1 MQLPGIVLDRSAVL
15 LLGVCAGAAIGLSF
29 VGNSGSAGQ
38 AVLVRA
44 CAAVA
49 PAEDPQPEVT
59 AARQCSAQRQLV
71 STLSRGR
78 PVRVAVFGDSYGDGV
93 WSGLQ
98 RQLPAKGYEVLK
110 YSHVGTGFT
119 RYRRQN
125 LESLAAEEMGDAPI
139 DIAVISIGAND
150 AQSINTDKGE
160 YAPLMGPKWQAQIGE
175 RLDRY
180 VALLRMHH
188 AMVYWVG
195 LPRMRD
201 AGLDRD
207 VGAVNQFYAE
217 RMAKLG
223 VPFIDTR
230 PLASDAKG
238 QYSAYLNDPRTGER
252 TLVREND
259 GVHMSMTGWL
269 WITRG
274 LSERIRGYV
283 EATRAMKDDQPA
295 QAKS

>member
-1 MQLPGIVLDRSAVL
+1 MQLPDIVLDRSAVL

-29 VGNSGSAGQ
+29 AANPGSAGS
-38 AVLVRA
+38 AVPPHA
-44 CAAVA
+44 CAPTTLAA
-49 PAEDPQPEVT
+49 DPQPEVT
-59 AARQCSAQRQLV
+59 AARQCSAPAQRQLV
-71 STLSRGR
+71 STLAKGA

-98 RQLPAKGYEVLK
+98 RQLPGKDYEVLK

-125 LESLAAEEMGDAPI
+125 LESLAAEEMGGQPI

-180 VALLRMHH
+180 VGLLRAHH

-207 VGAVNQFYAE
+207 VGAINQFYAE

-223 VPFIDTR
+223 VPFIDTV
-230 PLASDAKG
+230 PIASPNG
-238 QYSAYLNDPRTGER
+238 QYSAYLNDPRTGES
-252 TLVREND
+252 TLVREKD

-283 EATRAMKDDQPA
+283 EATRAMKD
-295 QAKS
+295 AK

>member
-1 MQLPGIVLDRSAVL
+1 MQLPDIVLDRSAVL

-29 VGNSGSAGQ
+29 AGGGSSAGSA
-38 AVLVRA
+38 ATLPPHSCV
-44 CAAVA
+44 AAA
-49 PAEDPQPEVT
+49 ADPQPEVT
-59 AARQCSAQRQLV
+59 AARQCSAPAQRQLIA
-71 STLSRGR
+71 TLSKGA

-98 RQLPAKGYEVLK
+98 RQLPAKDYEVLK

-125 LESLAAEEMGDAPI
+125 LEAMAADEMGGQPI

-175 RLDRY
+175 RIDRY
-180 VALLRMHH
+180 VALLRAHH

-207 VGAVNQFYAE
+207 VSAVNAFYAQ

-223 VPFIDTR
+223 VPFIDTA
-230 PLASDAKG
+230 PIASPNG
-238 QYSAYLNDPRTGER
+238 QFSAYLPDPRTGAQ
-252 TLVREND
+252 TLVREKD

-274 LSERIRGYV
+274 LSDRIRGYV
-283 EATRAMKDDQPA
+283 EATRAMAGGK
-295 QAKS
+295 

>member
-1 MQLPGIVLDRSAVL
+1 MQLPDIVLDRSAVL

-29 VGNSGSAGQ
+29 AANPGSAGS
-38 AVLVRA
+38 AVPPHA
-44 CAAVA
+44 CASTALA
-49 PAEDPQPEVT
+49 ADPQPEVT
-59 AARQCSAQRQLV
+59 AARQCSAPAQRQLV
-71 STLSRGR
+71 STLAKGA

-98 RQLPAKGYEVLK
+98 RQLPGKEYEVLK

-125 LESLAAEEMGDAPI
+125 LESLAAEEMGGQPI

-180 VALLRMHH
+180 VGLLRAHH

-207 VGAVNQFYAE
+207 VGAINDFYAQ

-223 VPFIDTR
+223 VPFIDTA
-230 PLASDAKG
+230 PIASPNG
-238 QYSAYLNDPRTGER
+238 QYSAYLPDPRTGAQ
-252 TLVREND
+252 TLVREKD

-283 EATRAMKDDQPA
+283 EATRAMKD
-295 QAKS
+295 AK

>member
-1 MQLPGIVLDRSAVL
+1 MHLPDIVVDRSAVL

-29 VGNSGSAGQ
+29 VGNAGSAGS
-38 AVLVRA
+38 ATVARS
-44 CAAVA
+44 CTA
-49 PAEDPQPEVT
+49 PALAPAAAPEVL
-59 AARQCSAQRQLV
+59 AARQCAAPAQRQLLG
-71 STLSRGR
+71 TLSKGE
-78 PVRVAVFGDSYGDGV
+78 PVRIAVFGDSYGDGV

-98 RQLPAKGYEVLK
+98 RQLPSKDYEVLK
-110 YSHVGTGFT
+110 YSRVSTGFT
-119 RYRRQN
+119 RYKRQN
-125 LESLAAEEMGDAPI
+125 LETLAAEEMGDKPV
-139 DIAVISIGAND
+139 DIAVISFGAND
-150 AQSINTDKGE
+150 AQGIITDKGE

-180 VALLRMHH
+180 VALLRAHH

-207 VGAVNQFYAE
+207 VGAINQFYAE

-223 VPFIDTR
+223 VPFIDTA
-230 PLASDAKG
+230 PIASPNG
-238 QYSAYLNDPRTGER
+238 QYSAYLDDPRTGQR

-283 EATRAMKDDQPA
+283 EATRAMKDARP
-295 QAKS
+295 